1 MYSIGQF
8 RFDRDDVDAAL
19 VPVPRDQPLDP
30 LSPGQVIPMAA
41 AFEVFLHETPEQQ
54 LDRYGTPA
62 VPATAVNGIEARP
75 AARRQLAGL
84 VVAASPFH
92 GNVVFWPVTDHSQE
106 IEGVVV
112 ASAGTTTTGLQFDL
126 LCNPQGIFD
135 FDTIIPHA
143 AFQLGMSE

>member
-62 VPATAVNGIEARP
+62 VPATAVNGIEATCLYPQHRKQTVTALIHSNRATP
-75 AARRQLAGL
+75 YRAESGL
-84 VVAASPFH
+84 VL
-92 GNVVFWPVTDHSQE
+92 WPKFALHDSF
-106 IEGVVV
+106 IETNGSNGQV
-112 ASAGTTTTGLQFDL
+112 LQ
-126 LCNPQGIFD
+126 
-135 FDTIIPHA
+135 
-143 AFQLGMSE
+143 